1 MGLADLRQYS
11 SSVRI
16 DGRGRFLAVRAEL
29 NEETIMSFRN
39 ERFNQRE
46 KQGQSPIFTNEVL
59 ALASGLEAALYSY
72 ADDGIVALGVI

>member
-16 DGRGRFLAVRAEL
+16 DGRGRFLAVRAVS

-59 ALASGLEAALYSY
+59 ASASGLEAALYSY